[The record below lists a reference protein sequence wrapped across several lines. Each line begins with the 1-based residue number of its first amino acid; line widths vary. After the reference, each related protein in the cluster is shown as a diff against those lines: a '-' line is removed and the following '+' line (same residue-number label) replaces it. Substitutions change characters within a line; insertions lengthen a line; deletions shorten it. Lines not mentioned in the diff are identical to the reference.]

1 MSAPATIRADGIEWP
16 LQTFLDAYGYRPAD
30 PADLPRMDGQVR
42 LATVTKAG
50 ELRPPMFAD
59 QVGWYDVLAFR
70 PLEGAPESTPYRL
83 CGDAILRTDS
93 DDICV
98 PCEDAAEWWS

>member
-1 MSAPATIRADGIEWP
+1 MMPATIRADGIDWP
-16 LQTFLDAYGYRPAD
+16 LQTFLDAYGYRSAD

-42 LATVTKAG
+42 LVTVTKAG

-70 PLEGAPESTPYRL
+70 PLECAPESDPCRC
-83 CGDAILRTDS
+83 CGEPTFRTDF
-93 DDICV
+93 DDICSS
-98 PCEDAAEWWS
+98 CEDEGEFAW